1 MIYFLAR
8 ILTQLM
14 TCLIEGESA
23 SQITDSTPSRWGSR
37 AKDAVFNAHCLTYIK
52 ETLKHQKIIF
62 KGPSINK
69 ECKKYTPG
77 NLRRIQGTGREKY
90 SNPSFLNIPSLDNVV
105 YGWPLSNSTKCN
117 G

>member
-62 KGPSINK
+62 KGPSIN
-69 ECKKYTPG
+69 YVIIHI
-77 NLRRIQGTGREKY
+77 L
-90 SNPSFLNIPSLDNVV
+90 FLVSVFTFDVVVKSTLLLSKIACFFYIPSLDNVI
-105 YGWPLSNSTKCN
+105 YGWPALQ
-117 G
+117 